1 MKNITLKSSQQG
13 VSVLGT
19 VVLILLISFFANLI
33 IKMSP
38 IYTDHWYIKNVAQE
52 ISVTVGNDSMS
63 SFELAE
69 KMRKNLMINNV
80 QFDIKKGFKVDGGS
94 SPRKIII
101 DYTKQENI
109 MFNVDVLISF
119 HEEFILQ
126 P

>member
-1 MKNITLKSSQQG
+1 
-13 VSVLGT
+13 
-19 VVLILLISFFANLI
+19 
-33 IKMSP
+33 MSP
-38 IYTDHWYIKNVAQE
+38 IYTDHWYIKSVAQE

-80 QFDIKKGFKVDGGS
+80 QFDIKKGFKVDGS
-94 SPRKIII
+94 SNPRKIII

>member
-38 IYTDHWYIKNVAQE
+38 IYTDHWYIKSVAQE

-80 QFDIKKGFKVDGGS
+80 QFDIKKGFKVDGS
-94 SPRKIII
+94 SNPRKIII